1 MGDTDDFTSWAVSI
15 RFPDAKPIDRVK
27 FQFISGRLLIA
38 LIWLQMLW
46 SHSKKPSTSLD
57 LFHLISISTINVLK
71 SGNPISIYNF

>member
-38 LIWLQMLW
+38 LILV
-46 SHSKKPSTSLD
+46 T
-57 LFHLISISTINVLK
+57 NALK
-71 SGNPISIYNF
+71 SFEETKHLLGFIPFN